1 MASIRARGDKLFMDF
16 RHHNIRCRE
25 QTLLADNPN
34 NRRKLTKLLN
44 QIDAD
49 IRLGCFVYSEYFPES
64 KNASK
69 FVKQDIQAR
78 RRKEE
83 LLGTYK
89 TASQELQG
97 ITSIPFE
104 DFAHEWFGENE
115 VRWKTSYVNS
125 MKVYLFGYLVPE
137 FGDVNVD
144 QI

>member
-78 RRKEE
+78 RKKE
-83 LLGTYK
+83 
-89 TASQELQG
+89 
-97 ITSIPFE
+97 
-104 DFAHEWFGENE
+104 
-115 VRWKTSYVNS
+115 
-125 MKVYLFGYLVPE
+125 
-137 FGDVNVD
+137 
-144 QI
+144 